1 MTIFGN
7 RDSSYG
13 SSTPVADAVPLPSG
27 TATPTI
33 PARAFGAADNRRVI
47 LRIHGDESI
56 LVGSAE
62 GRESAVRIANTPR
75 ISGSLAHRA
84 VGGSRS
90 KASVT
95 ISPSSSRRTATPTR
109 VRVRIITPPGSALP
123 PTVTAGESL
132 RRFPRTTVDSTAP
145 GSGGPTRPGRPS
157 AERR

>member
-62 GRESAVRIANTPR
+62 GREGAVRIAR
-75 ISGSLAHRA
+75 EMVQHIEQA
-84 VGGSRS
+84 
-90 KASVT
+90 
-95 ISPSSSRRTATPTR
+95 ATN
-109 VRVRIITPPGSALP
+109 
-123 PTVTAGESL
+123 GEWPQIDE
-132 RRFPRTTVDSTAP
+132 RFI
-145 GSGGPTRPGRPS
+145 RPGAIVSIDVQRS
-157 AERR
+157 E